1 MMLTTTEYLA
11 VLRREGDA
19 FADSI
24 AKALNAP
31 VASCEPWVG
40 TDLLWHMIEVHYS
53 WKFIAHT
60 HLMNPADYVPRL
72 KPADE
77 DLLSEYR
84 TGLNDLIDVL
94 SSLDPARSCWTW
106 AGVQDVAW
114 VIRRMAHETAVHAWD
129 AHVSAGISS
138 DIEAELASDGID
150 EFVHVMVKSNVREE
164 EGPLSGSV
172 HIHCTDVDGEWL
184 IVPSESSDVVVTREH
199 AKGDCAI
206 RGSASQLLLG
216 LWRRIPMSSLE
227 VIGNADVA
235 AQFLNRTA
243 NN

>member
-1 MMLTTTEYLA
+1 
-11 VLRREGDA
+11 
-19 FADSI
+19 
-24 AKALNAP
+24 
-31 VASCEPWVG
+31 
-40 TDLLWHMIEVHYS
+40 MIEVHYS

-72 KPADE
+72 KSADD
-77 DLLSEYR
+77 DLLAEYR

-94 SSLDPARSCWTW
+94 SSLDSARSCWTW
-106 AGVQDVAW
+106 AGVQDIAW
-114 VIRRMAHETAVHAWD
+114 VIRRMAHETVVHAWD

-164 EGPLSGSV
+164 EGPLRGSV

-184 IVPSESSDVVVTREH
+184 IIPTETSDVVVTREH

-235 AQFLNRTA
+235 AQFLYRTA

>member
-1 MMLTTTEYLA
+1 MLATTEYLA

-24 AKALNAP
+24 ARTMNSP
-31 VASCEPWVG
+31 VASCEPWIG
-40 TDLLWHMIEVHYS
+40 ADLLWHMIEVHYS

-72 KPADE
+72 KPADD

-84 TGLNDLIDVL
+84 TGLNDLIGVL
-94 SSLDPARSCWTW
+94 SSLDPVRSCWTW
-106 AGVQDVAW
+106 AGVQDIAW

-129 AHVSAGISS
+129 AHCAAGNTTEI
-138 DIEAELASDGID
+138 DAALASDGID
-150 EFVHVMVKSNVREE
+150 EFVHVMVKSNMREE
-164 EGPLSGSV
+164 EGPLGGSV

-184 IVPSESSDVVVTREH
+184 IVPTGTSDVVVTREH

-206 RGSASQLLLG
+206 RGSASQLLLA

-227 VIGNADVA
+227 VIGSAGVA

>member
-1 MMLTTTEYLA
+1 MLTTTEYLA
-11 VLRREGDA
+11 ILRREGDA
-19 FADSI
+19 FADSV
-24 AKALNAP
+24 AQAMNAP

-40 TDLLWHMIEVHYS
+40 VDLLWHMIEVHYS
-53 WKFIAHT
+53 WKFIVET
-60 HLMNPADYVPRL
+60 HLMNPADYVPRS
-72 KPADE
+72 KPAD
-77 DLLSEYR
+77 DVLLSEYR

-106 AGVQDVAW
+106 AGVQDIAW

-129 AHVSAGISS
+129 ARVSAGIRSE
-138 DIEAELASDGID
+138 IEAELASDGID
-150 EFVHVMVKSNVREE
+150 EFVHVMVKSNVREG
-164 EGPLSGSV
+164 EGPLRGSV

-184 IVPSESSDVVVTREH
+184 IIPTETSDVVVTREH

-227 VIGNADVA
+227 VIGSSDVA

>member
-1 MMLTTTEYLA
+1 
-11 VLRREGDA
+11 
-19 FADSI
+19 
-24 AKALNAP
+24 
-31 VASCEPWVG
+31 
-40 TDLLWHMIEVHYS
+40 
-53 WKFIAHT
+53 
-60 HLMNPADYVPRL
+60 MNPADYVPRL
-72 KPADE
+72 KPADD
-77 DLLSEYR
+77 DLLAEYR

-106 AGVQDVAW
+106 AGVQDIAW
-114 VIRRMAHETAVHAWD
+114 VIRRMAHETVVHAWD

-164 EGPLSGSV
+164 EGPLRGSV

-184 IVPSESSDVVVTREH
+184 IIPTETSDVVVTREH

-235 AQFLNRTA
+235 AQFLHRTE

>member
-1 MMLTTTEYLA
+1 MLTTTEYLA

-24 AKALNAP
+24 AQALNAP

-40 TDLLWHMIEVHYS
+40 SDLLWHMIEVHYS
-53 WKFIAHT
+53 WKFIAQT
-60 HLMNPADYVPRL
+60 HIMNPDDYVPRS
-72 KPADE
+72 KPADNA
-77 DLLSEYR
+77 LLSEYR
-84 TGLNDLIDVL
+84 TGLDDLIGAL

-106 AGVQDVAW
+106 AGVQDIAW

-129 AHVSAGISS
+129 AHVAAGISS
-138 DIEAELASDGID
+138 EIGAALASDGID
-150 EFVHVMVKSNVREE
+150 EFVHVMVKSNTRDA

-172 HIHCTDVDGEWL
+172 HIHCTDADGEWL
-184 IVPSESSDVVVTREH
+184 IVPTESSDVVVTREH

-227 VIGNADVA
+227 VIGSTDVA
-235 AQFLNRTA
+235 EQFLNRTA

>member
-1 MMLTTTEYLA
+1 MLTNAEYLTI
-11 VLRREGDA
+11 LRREGDA

-24 AKALNAP
+24 AQALKSP
-31 VASCEPWVG
+31 IASCEPWIG

-53 WKFIAHT
+53 WKFIVES
-60 HLMNPADYVPRL
+60 HLMNPDDYVPRS
-72 KPADE
+72 KPADK
-77 DLLSEYR
+77 DLLTEYR
-84 TGLNDLIDVL
+84 AGLDELIKVL

-106 AGVQDVAW
+106 AGIQNIAW

-129 AHVSAGISS
+129 AQVSAGNNAE
-138 DIEAELASDGID
+138 IEAALASDGID
-150 EFVHVMVKSNVREE
+150 EYMHVMLVSNMRDD
-164 EGPLSGSV
+164 EGLLSGSV

-184 IVPSESSDVVVTREH
+184 IVPNGTSDVVVTREH

-216 LWRRIPMSSLE
+216 LWRRVPMSSLE
-227 VIGNADVA
+227 VIGSSDVA

>member
-1 MMLTTTEYLA
+1 MHRLP
-11 VLRREGDA
+11 R
-19 FADSI
+19 
-24 AKALNAP
+24 AKP
-31 VASCEPWVG
+31 
-40 TDLLWHMIEVHYS
+40 D
-53 WKFIAHT
+53 
-60 HLMNPADYVPRL
+60 DR
-72 KPADE
+72 

-84 TGLNDLIDVL
+84 TGLDELINVL

-129 AHVSAGISS
+129 AHCAAGNT
-138 DIEAELASDGID
+138 AEIDAALASDGID

-164 EGPLSGSV
+164 EGRLGGSV

-184 IVPSESSDVVVTREH
+184 IVPTESSDVVVTREH

-227 VIGNADVA
+227 VIGSTEVA

>member
-1 MMLTTTEYLA
+1 MLTITEYLA

-24 AKALNAP
+24 ARAMNSP

-40 TDLLWHMIEVHYS
+40 ADLLWHMIEVHYS

-72 KPADE
+72 KPADD

-84 TGLNDLIDVL
+84 TGLNDLIGVL
-94 SSLDPARSCWTW
+94 SSLDPVRSCWTW
-106 AGVQDVAW
+106 AGVQDIAW

-129 AHVSAGISS
+129 AHCAAGNTTGI
-138 DIEAELASDGID
+138 DAALASDGID
-150 EFVHVMVKSNVREE
+150 EFVHVMVKSNMREE
-164 EGPLSGSV
+164 EGPLGGSV

-184 IVPSESSDVVVTREH
+184 IVPTGTSDVVVTREH

-206 RGSASQLLLG
+206 RGLASQLLLG

-227 VIGNADVA
+227 VIGSAGVA

>member
-1 MMLTTTEYLA
+1 MLTTTEYLA
-11 VLRREGDA
+11 VLQREGDA

-24 AKALNAP
+24 ARALNTP

-60 HLMNPADYVPRL
+60 HLMNPDDYVPRS
-72 KPADE
+72 KPTDQ
-77 DLLSEYR
+77 DLLAEYR

-106 AGVQDVAW
+106 AGIQDVAW

-129 AHVSAGISS
+129 AHCATGVTQEIDA
-138 DIEAELASDGID
+138 ALASDGID
-150 EFVHVMVKSNVREE
+150 EFVQVMVKNDIREE
-164 EGPLSGSV
+164 AGSLSGSV
-172 HIHCTDVDGEWL
+172 HIHCTDVEGEWL
-184 IVPSESSDVVVTREH
+184 IVPTDASDVVVTREH

-206 RGSASQLLLG
+206 RGSAQNILLA

-227 VIGNADVA
+227 IIGNADVA
-235 AQFLNRTA
+235 TQFLNRTT